1 MAVTPLVGLLAFVN
15 SKSSEK
21 PKQSHPVRIGTEV
34 RLFNARNLLALPN
47 Q

>member
-1 MAVTPLVGLLAFVN
+1 MAVTPLVGPLAFVK

-34 RLFNARNLLALPN
+34 LFNARNLLALPN